1 MKRVLYI
8 LAVLLTSLL
17 LVGAM
22 CVCILSSDRVETAA
36 VNLVADELSRGLGT
50 AAEVGAVEYH
60 FPARLRIKDIYIED
74 RQHDTLLYVGEIY
87 AHLRPLPLW
96 KNEIRF
102 SRVAVRNGVVR
113 AYALPSGEYN
123 YQFLVDAFRRT
134 DKPHNPFHAF
144 LSVKDIEIENIR
156 AQYDDYQGWIDRAYM
171 DLYHLTQDSLDAEI
185 RSLSAY
191 AANPHDRLQIEDLRA
206 HLVYND
212 TLLAI
217 PTLYLRLPHS
227 EVDAGGV
234 EYTMHNAAGEHE
246 PCGIDHSTRTGKLLS
261 ESNTIRFHITQAAV
275 SPQDLAFFAPKL
287 RTLNKKVRLTGD
299 IVGTLDS
306 IRATD
311 FTLRYN
317 EQQLFEGDFTAIGLP
332 DIHNPYLKIRCTD
345 LFANARLLQDF
356 VSDLQDRPYRLPRE
370 VHRLGDIHYRGQIEG
385 RLHDVVLHG
394 AFRTA
399 LGVITTDGALQSD
412 SLFRHLDYNMRVA
425 TKRFRIGK
433 MLAHQPLGNISLDVR
448 LQGEATDGQP
458 KGKVQAYVRDLT
470 YNGYTYRQLQAN
482 GHYNEQHYDGTL
494 AIKDDN
500 LELYFNGL
508 VSLTEGKPEIDCD
521 LRLVRFRPGV
531 LGLSPSL
538 AAVEVGSTIA
548 VNLNGINVDEMNGY
562 LVVDSL
568 RLKNGSDSLL
578 MQQLKL
584 IVQAEQKKKQIR
596 LSSDYLTMGV
606 SGEFRYAEL
615 PQMVLR
621 QAAHYLP
628 HAFSAEKREAIRRS
642 TPTDSRLTFY
652 AYGYKLGALQR
663 VLKLP
668 TRISGQPV
676 VKGFLREDKNQ
687 FGLMAYLP
695 GVRIGTTP
703 VRDITLSLDNIGN
716 SANLSVSAEALNMGS
731 LLRATAAGDS
741 LTTHLS
747 LYQTAEAD
755 YAYGG
760 EINLCT
766 KFLQYAGKPLIDT
779 HIQPSIFQLRD
790 SIYTLSDS
798 HIVYCVADT
807 TLGINHFN
815 MQAAH
820 QYIRADGMA
829 SAHPKDSLRVEL
841 GNIDAGYLLPFFL
854 PEKSL
859 KLGGSLTGW
868 ATLYSLFST
877 PMFEADVRL
886 DSALLNDAYVGN
898 ATAVVALDKESKNV
912 LIDGDVVLHER
923 KIAHVDGTV
932 ETATRKWGIMIYPD
946 SIPLN
951 FIDHWAQGIIT
962 DIGGYGSGVVH
973 VFGDREG
980 GEKRTW
986 VETRA
991 KVSGGKLTIPYTG
1004 CRYHLEDS
1012 VFMDSTSIQFNDITL
1027 YDDEGHRLHL
1037 DGALRHTLFKNFTY
1051 TFDVRVFDALAFD
1064 RPDKVGEMLQ
1074 GKVYANGTAN
1084 IEGNGDEVRITANA
1098 RSVGK
1103 SRFTLSIDNAS
1114 SAADNNFV
1122 TFVDHNAIPPSPTED
1137 EDIDLQDAEEEKLS
1151 TRVLLSM
1158 NMDINQHLLFQLML
1172 GERNGDMIQGRG
1184 DGAMRFAYDSQ
1195 DGTMQ
1200 LLGTYTIQQGSLDF
1214 TVGNVI
1220 HRRFTIGEG
1229 GAISWS
1235 GNPAAPQ
1242 LNVTAKYRVTASLK
1256 DLFGSEISQLAT
1268 SRTSV
1273 PVNTCLTLTGNLL
1286 QPTLHFGIELPQSDE
1301 SIQSQIRAIINTDE
1315 MLMRQVIYLLVFGRF
1330 FTPEYM
1336 TSTTYTGLNETYSL
1350 LSSTITGQ
1358 IDTWLSKLTNV
1369 FTMGVNI
1376 RTDGEGKDMGQEY
1389 EAEFQLQP
1397 VDRLVINGNVGYR
1410 YNDISK
1416 QPFFGDLDVEVL
1428 LTDDGKLRLK
1438 GYTHTVDKYS
1448 LRQAN
1453 TIQGVGFV
1461 WKYDFNF
1468 PTKEDRERNKILR
1481 AEKKA
1486 EKTRLK
1492 EEKKAKKEQEKA
1504 TRQEAENNP

>member
-17 LVGAM
+17 LVGGM

-50 AAEVGAVEYH
+50 QAEVGEIEYR
-60 FPARLRIKDIYIED
+60 FPARIRIKDIYIED
-74 RQHDTLLYVGEIY
+74 RQHDTLLYLNEVY

-102 SRVAVRNGVVR
+102 TKVTVRNGVAR

-134 DKPHNPFHAF
+134 DKPRNPFHAF
-144 LSVKDIEIENIR
+144 LSVRDVQIENIR
-156 AQYDDYQGWIDRAYM
+156 AQYDTYQGCLEQAHL
-171 DLYHLTQDSLDAEI
+171 DLYHLTRDSLDAEI
-185 RSLSAY
+185 RSLRAEVC
-191 AANPHDRLQIEDLRA
+191 NPTDRLAIEDLRA
-206 HLVYND
+206 HFVYND
-212 TLLAI
+212 TLLAM
-217 PTLYLRLPHS
+217 PTLYVRLPHS
-227 EVDAGGV
+227 EVDAGGI
-234 EYTMHNAAGEHE
+234 EYTMHDVADAHEH
-246 PCGIDHSTRTGKLLS
+246 CGIDHSTKTGKLLS
-261 ESNTIRFHITQAAV
+261 ESNTIRFHITQAEV
-275 SPQDLAFFAPKL
+275 SPHDLAFFAPKL
-287 RTLNKKVRLTGD
+287 RTLKKKVRLTGD

-306 IRATD
+306 IQATA
-311 FTLRYN
+311 FTLRYDGK
-317 EQQLFEGDFTAIGLP
+317 QLFEGEFTAIGLP

-345 LFANARLLQDF
+345 LFANARMLQDF
-356 VSDLQDRPYRLPRE
+356 VSDLNSRPFRLPKE
-370 VHRLGDIHYRGQIEG
+370 VHRLGNIHYRGQIEG

-394 AFRTA
+394 AFRTG

-412 SLFRHLDYNMRVA
+412 SLFKHLTYNMRVA
-425 TKRFRIGK
+425 TKRFRLGK
-433 MLAHQPLGNISLDVR
+433 MLAHQPLGNITLDVR
-448 LQGEATDGQP
+448 LQGEAQNGKP
-458 KGKVQAYVRDLT
+458 RGKVQAKIRDLT
-470 YNGYTYRQLQAN
+470 YNGYTYQQLRAN
-482 GHYNEQHYDGTL
+482 GHFRERHYDGTF
-494 AIKDDN
+494 AIEDKN
-500 LELYFNGL
+500 LEMYFNGL
-508 VSLTEGKPEIDCD
+508 VSLADEKPEVNCD

-531 LGLSPSL
+531 LGLSPLL
-538 AAVEVGSTIA
+538 ADMEVGSSIA
-548 VNLNGINVDEMNGY
+548 VNLNGINLDEMNGY

-584 IVQAEQKKKQIR
+584 IVQAEQKTKQIR
-596 LSSDYLTMGV
+596 LNSDYLTVGV
-606 SGEFRYAEL
+606 SGQFRYAEL
-615 PQMVLR
+615 PDMLLR
-621 QAAHYLP
+621 QAEHYLP
-628 HAFSAEKREAIRRS
+628 HAFTVEKRREIRQS
-642 TPTDSRLTFY
+642 TPTRSRLNFY

-663 VLKLP
+663 VLKLQ

-676 VKGFLREDKNQ
+676 VKGFLREDKNM

-695 GVRIGTTP
+695 GVRVGNTP
-703 VRDITLSLDNIGN
+703 VRDITLSLDNIGDK
-716 SANLSVSAEALNMGS
+716 ANLSVSAEALNMGS
-731 LLRATAAGDS
+731 LLRASAGGDS

-755 YAYGG
+755 HAYGG
-760 EINLCT
+760 EIHLCT

-779 HIQPSIFQLRD
+779 HIQPSVFQLRD
-790 SIYTLSDS
+790 SVYTLDDS

-807 TLGINHFN
+807 TLGINHFS

-820 QYIRADGMA
+820 QYVRADGMA
-829 SAHPKDSLRVEL
+829 SAHPEDSLRVEL

-854 PEKSL
+854 PEKAL

-898 ATAVVALDKESKNV
+898 ATAVVALDKQSKNV
-912 LIDGDVVLHER
+912 LIDGDVVLRER

-962 DIGGYGSGVVH
+962 GISGYGSGVVH

-980 GEKRTW
+980 GDKRTW
-986 VETRA
+986 VETRV
-991 KVSGGKLTIPYTG
+991 KVTDGALTIPYTG

-1012 VFMDSTSIQFNDITL
+1012 VFMDSTSIQFNDIDL
-1027 YDDEGHRLHL
+1027 YDTEGHRLHL
-1037 DGALRHTLFKNFTY
+1037 NGALRHTLFKDFTY
-1051 TFDVRVFDALAFD
+1051 GFDIRVFNALAFD

-1074 GKVYANGTAN
+1074 GKVYANGNAL
-1084 IEGNGDEVRITANA
+1084 IEGDGDEVRITANA

-1122 TFVDHNAIPPSPTED
+1122 TFVNHTVVPQKPTED
-1137 EDIDLQDAEEEKLS
+1137 EDFDLLQAEEEEKAK

-1195 DGTMQ
+1195 DGSMQ
-1200 LLGTYTIQQGSLDF
+1200 LMGTYTIQQGSLDF

-1220 HRRFTIGEG
+1220 HRRFTIAEG
-1229 GAISWS
+1229 GTIAWS
-1235 GNPAAPQ
+1235 GNPATPQ

-1256 DLFGSEISQLAT
+1256 DLFGSDISQLAT
-1268 SRTSV
+1268 TRTSV
-1273 PVNTCLTLTGNLL
+1273 PVNTCLTMTGNLM
-1286 QPTLHFGIELPQSDE
+1286 QPTLRFGIELPQSDE

-1336 TSTTYTGLNETYSL
+1336 TSTKYTGLNETYSL

-1358 IDTWLSKLTNV
+1358 IDAWLSKLTNV

-1453 TIQGVGFV
+1453 TIQGIGFV
-1461 WKYDFNF
+1461 WKYDFNI
-1468 PTKEDRERNKILR
+1468 PTKEEREHNKVMRAERKAEQERLK

-1486 EKTRLK
+1486 EKERLK
-1492 EEKKAKKEQEKA
+1492 AEKKAAKNQ
-1504 TRQEAENNP
+1504 